1 MLKVEP
7 LAVRPNPANERNTMP
22 ASVLKLPMM

>member
-7 LAVRPNPANERNTMP
+7 LAVRPSPAKERNTMP
-22 ASVLKLPMM
+22 ASQLKLPMM